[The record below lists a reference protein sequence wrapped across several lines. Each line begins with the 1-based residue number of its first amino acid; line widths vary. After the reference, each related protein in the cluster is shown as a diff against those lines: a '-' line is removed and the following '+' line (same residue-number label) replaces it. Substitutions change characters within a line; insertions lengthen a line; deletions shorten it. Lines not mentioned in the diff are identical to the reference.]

1 MGYMLCSQTGITV
14 PQLTETLSSSGQ
26 GQTQSES
33 LIQCQS
39 LKLKSQC
46 IYRIDSLEL
55 YTSVSRS
62 IYLFK
67 YTYYA
72 EFLVTDTRKHIHH
85 AAFYRQILAAKSL

>member
-1 MGYMLCSQTGITV
+1 MLCSQTGVTV

-39 LKLKSQC
+39 LKLKALS
-46 IYRIDSLEL
+46 ILVDIDSLEL

>member
-1 MGYMLCSQTGITV
+1 MLCSQTGVTV

-39 LKLKSQC
+39 LKLKAQS
-46 IYRIDSLEL
+46 ILVDIDSLEL

-62 IYLFK
+62 VCLFK
-67 YTYYA
+67 YTRISGNRHA
-72 EFLVTDTRKHIHH
+72 TRTHIHH
-85 AAFYRQILAAKSL
+85 AAFYR

>member
-1 MGYMLCSQTGITV
+1 MGYMLCSQTGVTV

-39 LKLKSQC
+39 LKLKAQS
-46 IYRIDSLEL
+46 ILVDIDSLEL

-67 YTYYA
+67 FTYY
-72 EFLVTDTRKHIHH
+72 RISGNRQ
-85 AAFYRQILAAKSL
+85 AFIMQPFIDRF